1 MSYLKAVKKLTPMGM
16 PHWNA
21 IKDWTKTEEGMAW
34 LCMAQID
41 PLGVQL
47 DHVVAQN
54 GTASG
59 YDSVFNCYFMPPA
72 PNSWFGEYDTKE
84 KRDYMG
90 KQAVEISK
98 RFTKWMKAKVV
109 SAGSVALGVCEA
121 SQRHKCDDGEPHSGC
136 PL

>member
-1 MSYLKAVKKLTPMGM
+1 MSYLKAVNKLTPMGR

-21 IKDWTKTEEGMAW
+21 IKDWTKTEAGMTW
-34 LCMAQID
+34 LRMAQID
-41 PLGVQL
+41 PLGVEL

-54 GTASG
+54 GIASG

-109 SAGSVALGVCEA
+109 KLAKQNPELFDQSKFDPIIS
-121 SQRHKCDDGEPHSGC
+121 
-136 PL
+136 